1 MNIIVLAGG
10 NSTERE
16 VSIASGQG
24 VCKALRERNHKA
36 VLLDPYFGAS
46 QKEENLFPTEYD
58 VDKAADAMREM
69 SSKLEETMKTRK
81 GFFGPNVLEI
91 CKEADI
97 VFLALHGANG
107 EDGKVQSVLDLMGI
121 KYTGSGPLS
130 SGMAMDKGITKM
142 VFEAKGVPTPKGIT
156 LEKGKCSSQL
166 ADYGMGFPVIV
177 KPCCGGSSVGV
188 CIANNQTE
196 YQAALLEA
204 FSYENEVVVEQF
216 ITGREFSVAVV
227 DGKAYPVIEIAP
239 LQGFYDYKN
248 KYQAGSCVETCPADL
263 SSALTKEM
271 QKYAEMGYKALNLQA
286 YARLDFLMDDEGNMY
301 CLEANTLPGMTP
313 TSLIPQEGTI
323 LRFLSIKRNGIHQNI
338 FSGAITDCQKFLCC
352 ADCLIA
358 FRYTL
363 LQWCF
368 LFRFHFRTRWS
379 YAFCWHCL

>member
-46 QKEENLFPTEYD
+46 KKEENLFPAEYD
-58 VDKAADAMREM
+58 VDKAADTMREM

-227 DGKAYPVIEIAP
+227 DKKAYPVIEIAP

-248 KYQAGSCVETCPADL
+248 KYQAGSCVETCPAEI

-271 QKYAEMGYKALNLQA
+271 QKYAEMGYEALNLQA

-313 TSLIPQEGTI
+313 TSLIPQEA
-323 LRFLSIKRNGIHQNI
+323 K
-338 FSGAITDCQKFLCC
+338 AIGMYYPQLCEK
-352 ADCLIA
+352 LIEVSLKK
-358 FRYTL
+358 Y
-363 LQWCF
+363 Q
-368 LFRFHFRTRWS
+368 
-379 YAFCWHCL
+379 

>member
-24 VCKALRERNHKA
+24 VCKALRESNHKA

-313 TSLIPQEGTI
+313 TSLIPQEA
-323 LRFLSIKRNGIHQNI
+323 K
-338 FSGAITDCQKFLCC
+338 AIGMDYPQLCEK
-352 ADCLIA
+352 LIEVSLKK
-358 FRYTL
+358 Y
-363 LQWCF
+363 Q
-368 LFRFHFRTRWS
+368 
-379 YAFCWHCL
+379 

>member
-156 LEKGKCSSQL
+156 LENGKCSSQL

-313 TSLIPQEGTI
+313 TSLIPQEA
-323 LRFLSIKRNGIHQNI
+323 K
-338 FSGAITDCQKFLCC
+338 AIGMDYPQLCEK
-352 ADCLIA
+352 LIEVSLKK
-358 FRYTL
+358 Y
-363 LQWCF
+363 Q
-368 LFRFHFRTRWS
+368 
-379 YAFCWHCL
+379 

>member
-248 KYQAGSCVETCPADL
+248 KYQAGSCVENCPADL

-313 TSLIPQEGTI
+313 TSLIPQEA
-323 LRFLSIKRNGIHQNI
+323 K
-338 FSGAITDCQKFLCC
+338 AIGMDYPQLCEK
-352 ADCLIA
+352 LIEVSLKK
-358 FRYTL
+358 Y
-363 LQWCF
+363 Q
-368 LFRFHFRTRWS
+368 
-379 YAFCWHCL
+379 

>member
-1 MNIIVLAGG
+1 MYV
-10 NSTERE
+10 R
-16 VSIASGQG
+16 Q
-24 VCKALRERNHKA
+24 RNHKA

-46 QKEENLFPTEYD
+46 KKEENLFPAEYD
-58 VDKAADAMREM
+58 VDKAADTMREM

-227 DGKAYPVIEIAP
+227 DKKAYPVIEIAP

-248 KYQAGSCVETCPADL
+248 KYQAGYCVETCPAEI

-271 QKYAEMGYKALNLQA
+271 QKYAEMGYEALNLQA

-313 TSLIPQEGTI
+313 TSLIPQEA
-323 LRFLSIKRNGIHQNI
+323 K
-338 FSGAITDCQKFLCC
+338 AIGMDYPQLCEK
-352 ADCLIA
+352 LIEVSLKK
-358 FRYTL
+358 Y
-363 LQWCF
+363 Q
-368 LFRFHFRTRWS
+368 
-379 YAFCWHCL
+379 

>member
-24 VCKALRERNHKA
+24 VCHALRERNHKA
-36 VLLDPYFGAS
+36 VLLDPYFGAP
-46 QKEENLFPTEYD
+46 QKGENLFPSEYD
-58 VDKAADAMREM
+58 VDQAADDMRKT

-107 EDGKVQSVLDLMGI
+107 EDGKVQSVLDLMGV

-156 LEKGKCSSQL
+156 LEKDKCSNRL

-188 CIANNQTE
+188 CIANNQEE
-196 YQAALLEA
+196 YQVALSEA

-227 DGKAYPVIEIAP
+227 DKKAYPVIEIAP

-248 KYQAGSCVETCPADL
+248 KYQAGSCVETCPAEI

-271 QKYAEMGYKALNLQA
+271 QKYAEMGYEALNLQA
-286 YARLDFLMDDEGNMY
+286 YARLDFLMDEEGNMY

-313 TSLIPQEGTI
+313 TSLIPQEA
-323 LRFLSIKRNGIHQNI
+323 R
-338 FSGAITDCQKFLCC
+338 AIGMDYPQLCEK
-352 ADCLIA
+352 LIEVSLKK
-358 FRYTL
+358 Y
-363 LQWCF
+363 Q
-368 LFRFHFRTRWS
+368 
-379 YAFCWHCL
+379 

>member
-46 QKEENLFPTEYD
+46 KKEENLFPAEYD
-58 VDKAADAMREM
+58 VDKAADTMREM

-227 DGKAYPVIEIAP
+227 DKKAYPVIEIAP

-248 KYQAGSCVETCPADL
+248 KYQAGSCVETCPAEI

-313 TSLIPQEGTI
+313 TSLIPQEA
-323 LRFLSIKRNGIHQNI
+323 K
-338 FSGAITDCQKFLCC
+338 AIGMDYPQLCEK
-352 ADCLIA
+352 LIEVSLKK
-358 FRYTL
+358 Y
-363 LQWCF
+363 Q
-368 LFRFHFRTRWS
+368 
-379 YAFCWHCL
+379 

>member
-121 KYTGSGPLS
+121 KYTGSGSLS

-313 TSLIPQEGTI
+313 TSLIPQEA
-323 LRFLSIKRNGIHQNI
+323 K
-338 FSGAITDCQKFLCC
+338 AIGMDYPQLCEK
-352 ADCLIA
+352 LIEVSLKK
-358 FRYTL
+358 Y
-363 LQWCF
+363 Q
-368 LFRFHFRTRWS
+368 
-379 YAFCWHCL
+379 

>member
-36 VLLDPYFGAS
+36 VLLDPYFGVS
-46 QKEENLFPTEYD
+46 EKEENLFPAEYD

-81 GFFGPNVLEI
+81 GFFGANVLEI
-91 CKEADI
+91 CQEADI

-227 DGKAYPVIEIAP
+227 DKKAYPVIEIAP

-248 KYQAGSCVETCPADL
+248 KYQAGSCVETCPAEI

-271 QKYAEMGYKALNLQA
+271 QKYAEMGYEALNLQA

-313 TSLIPQEGTI
+313 TSLIPQEA
-323 LRFLSIKRNGIHQNI
+323 K
-338 FSGAITDCQKFLCC
+338 AIGMDYPQLCEK
-352 ADCLIA
+352 LIEVSLKK
-358 FRYTL
+358 Y
-363 LQWCF
+363 Q
-368 LFRFHFRTRWS
+368 
-379 YAFCWHCL
+379 

>member
-46 QKEENLFPTEYD
+46 QKEENLFPAEYD
-58 VDKAADAMREM
+58 VDKAADTMREM

-156 LEKGKCSSQL
+156 LEKGKCSSQF

-313 TSLIPQEGTI
+313 TSLIPQEA
-323 LRFLSIKRNGIHQNI
+323 K
-338 FSGAITDCQKFLCC
+338 AIGMDYPQLCEK
-352 ADCLIA
+352 LIEVSLKK
-358 FRYTL
+358 Y
-363 LQWCF
+363 Q
-368 LFRFHFRTRWS
+368 
-379 YAFCWHCL
+379 

>member
-1 MNIIVLAGG
+1 
-10 NSTERE
+10 
-16 VSIASGQG
+16 
-24 VCKALRERNHKA
+24 
-36 VLLDPYFGAS
+36 
-46 QKEENLFPTEYD
+46 
-58 VDKAADAMREM
+58 
-69 SSKLEETMKTRK
+69 MKTRK

-313 TSLIPQEGTI
+313 TSLIPQEA
-323 LRFLSIKRNGIHQNI
+323 K
-338 FSGAITDCQKFLCC
+338 AIGMDYPQLCEK
-352 ADCLIA
+352 LIEVSLKK
-358 FRYTL
+358 Y
-363 LQWCF
+363 Q
-368 LFRFHFRTRWS
+368 
-379 YAFCWHCL
+379 

>member
-46 QKEENLFPTEYD
+46 QKEKNLFPTEYD

-313 TSLIPQEGTI
+313 TSLIPQEA
-323 LRFLSIKRNGIHQNI
+323 K
-338 FSGAITDCQKFLCC
+338 AIGMDYPQLCEK
-352 ADCLIA
+352 LIEVSLKK
-358 FRYTL
+358 Y
-363 LQWCF
+363 Q
-368 LFRFHFRTRWS
+368 
-379 YAFCWHCL
+379 

>member
-121 KYTGSGPLS
+121 KYTGTGPLS

-286 YARLDFLMDDEGNMY
+286 YARLDFLMDDEGNVY

-313 TSLIPQEGTI
+313 TSLIPQEA
-323 LRFLSIKRNGIHQNI
+323 K
-338 FSGAITDCQKFLCC
+338 AIGMDYPQLCEK
-352 ADCLIA
+352 LIEVSLKK
-358 FRYTL
+358 Y
-363 LQWCF
+363 Q
-368 LFRFHFRTRWS
+368 
-379 YAFCWHCL
+379 

>member
-97 VFLALHGANG
+97 VFLALHGVNG

-313 TSLIPQEGTI
+313 TSLIPQEA
-323 LRFLSIKRNGIHQNI
+323 K
-338 FSGAITDCQKFLCC
+338 AIGMDYPQLCEK
-352 ADCLIA
+352 LIEVSLKK
-358 FRYTL
+358 Y
-363 LQWCF
+363 Q
-368 LFRFHFRTRWS
+368 
-379 YAFCWHCL
+379 

>member
-97 VFLALHGANG
+97 VFLALHGAN
-107 EDGKVQSVLDLMGI
+107 GKVQSVLDLMGI

-313 TSLIPQEGTI
+313 TSLIPQEA
-323 LRFLSIKRNGIHQNI
+323 K
-338 FSGAITDCQKFLCC
+338 AIGMDYPQLCEK
-352 ADCLIA
+352 LIEVSLKK
-358 FRYTL
+358 Y
-363 LQWCF
+363 Q
-368 LFRFHFRTRWS
+368 
-379 YAFCWHCL
+379 